1 MYRADSMKLLF
12 WISAAW
18 LLYVFVGYPCVLWIL
33 GRFRSVHYDSSG
45 AFVPSVSVLIS
56 ARNEEK
62 DIGWKISETLQWDY
76 PAGQLQVLVA
86 SDASED
92 QTDHILESISDP
104 RLEVVRNSQRLGKNN
119 SLNRLA
125 SLARGQI
132 FFFTDANSH
141 VPRECLAKMV
151 RHFADSRVGC
161 VTGWE
166 RAEEADC
173 PAMSAG
179 GGSYLGYES
188 LINSLES
195 RLGSVLVCDGSVFC
209 IRGEL
214 FNPLQPDLANDLE
227 LPLRIGARGGALLF
241 ESAAYS
247 TEKNTSSP
255 QEEFRRRRRI
265 CGQGILAAWRLRG
278 QIRGLRSWQFVSR
291 KLLRWSALLP
301 MASGLFASALLARQP
316 LFSLLLIA
324 QLAFYM
330 CAIAG
335 WYLVKRTRFHSRLF
349 ALPFYFML
357 VNLGAVAGLVDA
369 CRGRRFSVWEI
380 PSLSRGREA
389 Q

>member
-1 MYRADSMKLLF
+1 MKALF

-18 LLYVFVGYPCVLWIL
+18 LFYVFAGYPLALWAI
-33 GRFRSVHYDSSG
+33 GWFRRSRYASRRDF
-45 AFVPSVSVLIS
+45 APTVSVLIS

-62 DIGWKISETLQWDY
+62 DIAWKIKETLGWDY
-76 PAGQLQVLVA
+76 PAGELEVLVA

-92 QTDHILESISDP
+92 RTDDILASISDP
-104 RLEVVRNSQRLGKNN
+104 RLRLVRNTQRAGKNN

-125 SLARGQI
+125 ALARGQL

-141 VPRECLAKMV
+141 IPADCLRQMV
-151 RHFADSRVGC
+151 RHFADARVGC
-161 VTGWE
+161 VTGCE
-166 RAEEADC
+166 REEDINRSG
-173 PAMSAG
+173 MSAG

-195 RLGSVLVCDGSVFC
+195 ALGSVLICDGSVFC
-209 IRGEL
+209 IRREL
-214 FNPLQPDLANDLE
+214 FTPLQPDLANDLE
-227 LPLRIGARGGALLF
+227 LPVRIGSQGYAVLY
-241 ESAAYS
+241 EPAAYS

-265 CGQGILAAWRLRG
+265 CGQGILAAWRLRNR
-278 QIRGLRSWQFVSR
+278 IRGLRAWQFASR
-291 KLLRWSALLP
+291 KLLRWFALVP
-301 MASGLFASALLARQP
+301 MAAALLASAVLPRQL
-316 LFSLLLIA
+316 LFGGLLIL
-324 QLAFYM
+324 QLAFYFA
-330 CAIAG
+330 AIAG
-335 WYLVKRTRFHSRLF
+335 WYLVTRTNFQSRLV

-357 VNLGAVAGLVDA
+357 INLGAVAGFLDA